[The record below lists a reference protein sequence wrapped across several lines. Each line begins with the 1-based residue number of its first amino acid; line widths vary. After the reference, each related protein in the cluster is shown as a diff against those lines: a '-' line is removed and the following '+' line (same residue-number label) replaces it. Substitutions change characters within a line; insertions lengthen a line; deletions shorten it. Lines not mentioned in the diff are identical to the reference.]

1 MGFLSRALKETFEQ
15 EKPQQLRGDIRM
27 ISGCLDSQT
36 SADVS
41 NVQSFQLP
49 DPAGEAG
56 GACTSALLNIV
67 YKDHHNTSADLSFTE
82 VLNQMRSMLKAKRY
96 SQVPQMSASREIDV
110 NTKFDLV
117 PENATG
123 TKRAVLVGIN
133 YIGHSQGVLSGCHN
147 DVKNMVDY
155 IKDVHGFEEQN
166 ITVIMDDGEHPE
178 PTKANIVAAYKKLVE
193 ESQPGDCLFCHYS
206 GHGAKIKDDEQGEEK
221 DGYDEVLVPVDY
233 EQAGMI
239 RDDDLFDILIRPM
252 QEGVSLFCLMDCCHS
267 GTVMDLPY
275 IFKADGIFEN
285 MEIDE
290 NFDFEKL
297 FKKVGEVAVRE
308 LGNYV
313 KKKYLKDIL

>member
-1 MGFLSRALKETFEQ
+1 
-15 EKPQQLRGDIRM
+15 
-27 ISGCLDSQT
+27 
-36 SADVS
+36 
-41 NVQSFQLP
+41 
-49 DPAGEAG
+49 
-56 GACTSALLNIV
+56 
-67 YKDHHNTSADLSFTE
+67 
-82 VLNQMRSMLKAKRY
+82 
-96 SQVPQMSASREIDV
+96 MSASREIDV

-117 PENATG
+117 PDNATG

-178 PTKANIVAAYKKLVE
+178 PTKANIVAAYKKLIE

-313 KKKYLKDIL
+313 KNKYLKDVL

>member
-1 MGFLSRALKETFEQ
+1 
-15 EKPQQLRGDIRM
+15 
-27 ISGCLDSQT
+27 
-36 SADVS
+36 
-41 NVQSFQLP
+41 
-49 DPAGEAG
+49 
-56 GACTSALLNIV
+56 
-67 YKDHHNTSADLSFTE
+67 
-82 VLNQMRSMLKAKRY
+82 
-96 SQVPQMSASREIDV
+96 MSASREIDV

-117 PENATG
+117 PESATG

-178 PTKANIVAAYKKLVE
+178 PTKANIIAAYKKLIE

-267 GTVMDLPY
+267 GTVLDLPY
-275 IFKADGIFEN
+275 IFKADGIFEK

-313 KKKYLKDIL
+313 KNKYLKDVL